1 MPLRVPRKFDRE
13 AWRGSRLEEV
23 GAFVGGKTRRK
34 ACEMRM
40 MGVLLPILL
49 LTGCGGAVDLTQP
62 DPVAPEAPT
71 RTATVTAAAGKFS
84 PAFVTIAQGG
94 TVTWRFGGPHTVTFT
109 GSAPPGGSIPLTG
122 AGNAVS
128 LRFAKAGDYDYVCTR
143 HLAMGMR
150 GVVHVEGRPR
160 QGDTYH

>member
-1 MPLRVPRKFDRE
+1 
-13 AWRGSRLEEV
+13 
-23 GAFVGGKTRRK
+23 
-34 ACEMRM
+34 MRM

-94 TVTWRFGGPHTVTFT
+94 TVPWRFGGPHTVTFT
-109 GSAPPGGSIPLTG
+109 GSAPPGGSIPLTAAGHAAALSFADAGHSDPAGTQRLAG
-122 AGNAVS
+122 AI
-128 LRFAKAGDYDYVCTR
+128 
-143 HLAMGMR
+143 R
-150 GVVHVEGRPR
+150 G
-160 QGDTYH
+160 